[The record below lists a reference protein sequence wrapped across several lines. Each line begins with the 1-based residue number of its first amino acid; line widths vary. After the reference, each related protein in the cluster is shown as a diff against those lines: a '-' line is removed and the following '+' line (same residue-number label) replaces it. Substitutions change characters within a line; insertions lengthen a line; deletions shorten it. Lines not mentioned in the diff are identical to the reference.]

1 MIFSY
6 IIIDTNEYG
15 DLTVRPTLNLDY
27 CILIEKLLYELRA
40 SYRKQWRLSLAFP
53 G

>member
-6 IIIDTNEYG
+6 IIHDINEYG

-27 CILIEKLLYELRA
+27 CKTDYELHA
-40 SYRKQWRLSLAFP
+40 SYGKQWRLSLLFP
-53 G
+53 E